1 MMAVLTFKWTHLC
14 FLHWDYFSV
23 KTFISVVPKHP
34 DDIRLLFGIYL
45 QFINIEINVNFNA
58 LILSNELNLH

>member
-1 MMAVLTFKWTHLC
+1 MRYVMMAVLTHLC
-14 FLHWDYFSV
+14 FLHWDYFSI

-45 QFINIEINVNFNA
+45 QFNKEM
-58 LILSNELNLH
+58 